1 MTPISRRS
9 YTLPMPVDKLISA
22 DSHVVEPPDLWDSRI
37 DAAYKDR
44 RPRMYRDGA
53 VHRWV
58 ADNDINVG
66 SLGAPSQAGRRFV
79 DPDSLTI
86 EAPFQD
92 TPEAAYEPHAR
103 VKAMAVDGVVG
114 EVIYPTIAVRLVET
128 DIDSALMSACFRAMN
143 DWMADFSTAYPDSIK
158 GSGVVNVD
166 DIDDALSEIER
177 CAKLGL
183 AGITIPAYPGEG
195 RTYDLP
201 RYEQFWALAQDLG
214 LPLAMH
220 SGSYRPGPGVI
231 GSFANDITVG
241 GTSSFRAS
249 EDYWPRRAIGDMMF
263 SGVFERFPRL
273 TVGAVEF
280 ELGWAAYFIQQM
292 DRHYADH
299 HYVKEIQFIGDYLP
313 GDLFRRNIFVT
324 FQEDVAG
331 IATRHVVG
339 VDNIL
344 WSSDYPH
351 TESTWPN
358 SLPVLNRLLS
368 DVPQDEAEK
377 MAFGNA
383 ARVYGFG

>member
-1 MTPISRRS
+1 
-9 YTLPMPVDKLISA
+9 MPVNKLISA

-37 DAAYKDR
+37 DAPFRDR
-44 RPRMYRDGA
+44 RPRMYLDGD
-53 VHRWV
+53 VHRWI
-58 ADNDINVG
+58 ADKDINVG
-66 SLGAPSQAGRRFV
+66 SVGAPSQAGRRFE

-92 TPEAAYEPHAR
+92 TPEAAYDPHAR
-103 VKAMAVDGVVG
+103 VKAMAVDGVIG
-114 EVIYPTIAVRLVET
+114 EVTYPTIAVRLIET
-128 DIDSALMSACFRAMN
+128 DIDSDLMSACFRAMN
-143 DWMADFSTAYPDSIK
+143 DWMAEFCSAYPNSIK
-158 GSGVVNVD
+158 GSGIINVD
-166 DIDDALSEIER
+166 DMDDALAEMER

-183 AGITIPAYPGEG
+183 ASIAIPAYPGEG

-201 RYEQFWALAQDLG
+201 RYDRFWALAQDLG
-214 LPLAMH
+214 IPLAMH

-263 SGVFERFPRL
+263 SGVFERFPGL
-273 TVGAVEF
+273 TIGAVEF

-292 DRHYADH
+292 DRHYEEH
-299 HYVKEIQFIGDYLP
+299 RYVKEIRYKGDALP
-313 GDLFRRNIFVT
+313 GDFFRRNVFVT
-324 FQEDVAG
+324 FQEDIAG

-358 SLPVLNRLLS
+358 SLPVLRKLLA

-377 MAFGNA
+377 MAFRNS
-383 ARVYGFG
+383 ARIYNFC